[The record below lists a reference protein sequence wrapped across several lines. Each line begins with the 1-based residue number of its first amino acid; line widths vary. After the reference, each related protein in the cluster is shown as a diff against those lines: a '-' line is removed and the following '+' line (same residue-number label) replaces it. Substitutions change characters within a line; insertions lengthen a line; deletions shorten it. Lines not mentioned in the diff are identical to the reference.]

1 MPDYTRNPAPHREAP
16 ATLWQWANELD
27 AAAADIDVGR
37 RVGALGCDGR
47 PQPARRYRGTARA
60 FRQSALTGALRLDG
74 VPAMF
79 EADCVL
85 APHMVS
91 FGQSAGHL
99 ILKDA
104 HNATV
109 LTADLPDHLGG
120 AVATLLRAVDGA
132 VRACTFG
139 PKRRYGRPAYTSER
153 CRDCAAWADQYTA
166 AFNKS

>member
-1 MPDYTRNPAPHREAP
+1 MTDYTHRPTSRREAP
-16 ATLWQWANELD
+16 ATLWQWASELD
-27 AAAADIDVGR
+27 AIAADIDAGR
-37 RVGALGCDGR
+37 RVGALGYDGR

-60 FRQSALTGALRLDG
+60 FRQSALTGALLLDG

-85 APHMVS
+85 APHVVS
-91 FGQSAGHL
+91 FGQNEGRL
-99 ILKDA
+99 TLTDT

-109 LTADLPDHLGG
+109 LTTDVPEQLEG
-120 AVATLLRAVDGA
+120 AVATLLRALDSA

-139 PKRRYGRPAYTSER
+139 PKRPYGRPDRTSER
-153 CRDCAAWADQYTA
+153 CRDCAGWADQYTA